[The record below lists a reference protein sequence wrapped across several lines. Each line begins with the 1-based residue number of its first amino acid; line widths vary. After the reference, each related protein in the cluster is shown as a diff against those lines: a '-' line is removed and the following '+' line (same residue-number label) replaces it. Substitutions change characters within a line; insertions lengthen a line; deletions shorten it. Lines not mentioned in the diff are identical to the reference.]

1 MAPGASSTNNGFRE
15 FYAPRATETPTQ
27 SQPQP
32 MPQVEH
38 QTPQT
43 SVKLHTFDGAANR
56 AKQDDDDQTEA
67 GCFGE
72 IKNYKAGD
80 EFVLLWKWVDD
91 FMDKRRA
98 KNNSSKSHNIDK
110 STSSSRE
117 ARQVPSPAVSPSPE
131 ALRRQVT
138 DREDMREY
146 KAQRY
151 TLWGELFYFY
161 QSWKDRQAKKKAD
174 QTRQRKREETARRQ
188 ATERRDQPTR
198 GRSTNRREPPRASS
212 SIPEQDHVADS
223 QKDIARKPVPAYNK
237 KRGEVQKHVVK
248 IAQLPPVHNSVHL
261 HHTPSNNYCTK
272 PSPVRGQ
279 MDHSNRETRFSDF
292 LHRERNPRPSQKAAR
307 SRETQWT
314 YAVPGEDDELV
325 RNSRFSSILDPAK
338 AVKKAK
344 EAEKAKGPTCY
355 VCGGLNCPGGYR
367 DHISK
372 LWLCTN
378 CRHREKIGPVEC
390 SVCGQ
395 HSPGTGYAAN
405 GLWMCTGCRS
415 PTTPKEVPPSP
426 KLSRKATS
434 KPKASRPPIPR
445 GVDKAEGEDIK
456 YCECDNPCPP
466 IKIFDAERVSICPDC
481 HRRLTPFPVIPSQ
494 SASRQASLAS
504 KGVPIS
510 EYDSDHLYSDD
521 SYETRATTPAP
532 QRPIGLGITFQDS
545 EEEEEEEPR
554 PTPPLKDSK
563 YYRDSSTLPA
573 MDYNQSYLHKPGSK
587 HPYAPSP
594 APKMRKASVSFAQDL
609 PKPSSKPSLKQ
620 RQEQN
625 QPFNPTTY
633 PYPSPPATPRAL
645 HRPRPTSSVYPADE
659 PATDFPYP
667 PPPIPQEFAH
677 RPKRSSP
684 VNPGMLSKAA
694 LARKEPA
701 SPRSQSSPTSTDGGR
716 TGLNRRSS
724 WYDFWKPVF
733 EKTGEKSP

>member
-1 MAPGASSTNNGFRE
+1 MAPGASSANDGFRE
-15 FYAPRATETPTQ
+15 FYAPRTTKPPTTA
-27 SQPQP
+27 QPQP
-32 MPQVEH
+32 MPRVEH

-43 SVKLHTFDGAANR
+43 SIELHNFDAAANR
-56 AKQDDDDQTEA
+56 AKHDDDDQPEA

-80 EFVLLWKWVDD
+80 EFVLLWKWVDE

-110 STSSSRE
+110 PTSSSRE
-117 ARQVPSPAVSPSPE
+117 ARQVPRPAVSPSPE
-131 ALRRQVT
+131 AVRRQIT
-138 DREDMREY
+138 NREETREY
-146 KAQRY
+146 KSQRY
-151 TLWGELFYFY
+151 TLWGELFYLY

-188 ATERRDQPTR
+188 ATEHRDQSIR
-198 GRSTNRREPPRASS
+198 GRSTNRREPPRPSS
-212 SIPEQDHVADS
+212 SPPVQDRVADS
-223 QKDIARKPVPAYNK
+223 HKEIARKPVPAYNK

-261 HHTPSNNYCTK
+261 HHTPSNNYRTK

-279 MDHSNRETRFSDF
+279 KDHSNRETRFSDF
-292 LHRERNPRPSQKAAR
+292 LHRERDPRPSQKAAP

-355 VCGGLNCPGGYR
+355 VCGGSNCPGGYR

-372 LWLCTN
+372 LWL
-378 CRHREKIGPVEC
+378 
-390 SVCGQ
+390 
-395 HSPGTGYAAN
+395 
-405 GLWMCTGCRS
+405 WCRS

-426 KLSRKATS
+426 KLARKATS

-445 GVDKAEGEDIK
+445 GVDKAESEDVK
-456 YCECDNPCPP
+456 Y
-466 IKIFDAERVSICPDC
+466 F
-481 HRRLTPFPVIPSQ
+481 IPSQ
-494 SASRQASLAS
+494 SASSQASLAS

-510 EYDSDHLYSDD
+510 EWDSDHLYSND

-545 EEEEEEEPR
+545 EEEEEPR

-563 YYRDSSTLPA
+563 YHRDSSTLPT
-573 MDYNQSYLHKPGSK
+573 MDYNQSYLYKPGSK

-594 APKMRKASVSFAQDL
+594 APTMRKASVSFAHDL
-609 PKPSSKPSLKQ
+609 AKPSSKPSLKQ
-620 RQEQN
+620 RHEQN

-645 HRPRPTSSVYPADE
+645 HRPRPTSSVYPTDE

-667 PPPIPQEFAH
+667 PPPIPQEFTH
-677 RPKRSSP
+677 RPKRSSS

-701 SPRSQSSPTSTDGGR
+701 SPRSQSSPMSTDGGR

-724 WYDFWKPVF
+724 WVNSDVVQEAYADAVSHIA
-733 EKTGEKSP
+733 GH